1 MVQLNEFL
9 QEMLQVIFNPQSNDY
24 CFKIYVVL
32 YMSFLLVILRDNRC
46 AKNSGKSKVKFGIN
60 WQIQNH
66 SCTKSLANI

>member
-46 AKNSGKSKVKFGIN
+46 ATIQVNLKPSLGLIDKFKI
-60 WQIQNH
+60 I
-66 SCTKSLANI
+66 LAPNL